1 MVTTIRKALITGV
14 AGFASSHLAEELL
27 RRGWKVYGTKRLWDS
42 TENIDHIIDKIE
54 MYLCDV
60 TDVYQVREVI
70 NRVRPQAI
78 FHLAAQSFVPVS
90 WKAPQMTMETNVIGT
105 INVLEAARELE
116 LPPIILVTS
125 SSQIYGNAEP
135 PFGLNTLFR
144 PMSPYDVSKLAQE
157 MIAQAY
163 QRSYKMRIR
172 ITRAFNITGPRR
184 QEFMAESS
192 FAKQIALCEKGLQTD
207 IKVGNLDT
215 TRDYVDIR
223 DVVRGYIDAV
233 DNGEDGGIYILG
245 SGIEHS
251 IKEVLDTLIGFAK
264 VKPNIITDPNLL
276 RPSDTPRMI
285 ADTTSAE
292 KIGWKAFIPFEK
304 SLEDLLN
311 FWREKI

>member
-1 MVTTIRKALITGV
+1 
-14 AGFASSHLAEELL
+14 
-27 RRGWKVYGTKRLWDS
+27 
-42 TENIDHIIDKIE
+42 
-54 MYLCDV
+54 
-60 TDVYQVREVI
+60 
-70 NRVRPQAI
+70 
-78 FHLAAQSFVPVS
+78 
-90 WKAPQMTMETNVIGT
+90 
-105 INVLEAARELE
+105 
-116 LPPIILVTS
+116 
-125 SSQIYGNAEP
+125 
-135 PFGLNTLFR
+135 
-144 PMSPYDVSKLAQE
+144 MSPYDVSKLAQE

-207 IKVGNLDT
+207 IKVGNLDA

-223 DVVRGYIDAV
+223 DVVRGYIAAV

-276 RPSDTPRMI
+276 RPSDTPRMR

-292 KIGWKAFIPFEK
+292 KIGWKALIPFEK